1 MRIAY
6 SFVWTWLLLLFL
18 LKSFEGIVVASAIDT
33 PSINP
38 FQDVSVGQSLTLR
51 PLVDGVFV
59 ETSPGVKPGGLV
71 ACMRVRIQGIPR
83 FSNVK
88 KISVI
93 TRVKVQYATDSLY
106 WPAVPKV
113 EVCLHRNG
121 SMEVAQCSQKTWR
134 SLENGFWSGPTS
146 PFLTN
151 YVDIRTSESFSDVA
165 ISISA
170 EEESQ
175 GFRIA
180 FLLLGMLFLF
190 IAPVVSDWVPFY
202 YSSAMTLGVFLVII
216 ILLYQGM
223 KLLPTGRKSSLWLL
237 VYSTLLGLG
246 SAVVHYFG
254 GLVSTFLKDLG
265 LGDDMFNPVA
275 VFLGLG
281 VLLIGAWLGFWGVRK
296 FVLAEDG
303 SVDFGV
309 ANFVKW
315 AIRLIGCTM
324 LLQASYDVTF
334 SVLALAL
341 GSAVVW
347 LMGKLDLQN
356 FEVSE
361 SIKHQW
367 MEYWNSRGVLAWI
380 EEILHEFRFK
390 SLRNASRPSLTRGA
404 IKKPFTR
411 TQANSL
417 QNLPGKEALT
427 RWEQVNAL
435 SRRHLKDL
443 ASPSPPRRK
452 EFPSTFHKTPDRT
465 PLSSTEYKATDI
477 TEEAVGELVRS
488 KDFQLWWATNVVSN
502 DRVSIAPNEH
512 REERPEHEVEATA
525 YLPQDKILLSRNP
538 DYLRRYQGPT

>member
-121 SMEVAQCSQKTWR
+121 SMEVAQCSQKSWR

-170 EEESQ
+170 EEGPYLEVNWFFKLQ
-175 GFRIA
+175 QIGEFCK
-180 FLLLGMLFLF
+180 FF
-190 IAPVVSDWVPFY
+190 DD
-202 YSSAMTLGVFLVII
+202 SAK
-216 ILLYQGM
+216 GM

-435 SRRHLKDL
+435 SRRHLKAPAADL